1 MAIEKV
7 NEDINLD
14 IEPNSE
20 AQIMVPGMENNAMM
34 MEDGSAIVNPMPDAS
49 GKGAFNANLAEI
61 IPDDELQSLSKGL
74 VGDYEADKDARS
86 SWLKTYSDGLDLLG
100 WTGECGGVGGEL
112 LELAPRARGQGPL
125 HLRDH

>member
-14 IEPNSE
+14 IEPSSE
-20 AQIMVPGMENNAMM
+20 AQISLPGMENNAMM

-61 IPDDELQSLSKGL
+61 IQDDELLNEYK
-74 VGDYEADKDARS
+74 
-86 SWLKTYSDGLDLLG
+86 
-100 WTGECGGVGGEL
+100 
-112 LELAPRARGQGPL
+112 
-125 HLRDH
+125 